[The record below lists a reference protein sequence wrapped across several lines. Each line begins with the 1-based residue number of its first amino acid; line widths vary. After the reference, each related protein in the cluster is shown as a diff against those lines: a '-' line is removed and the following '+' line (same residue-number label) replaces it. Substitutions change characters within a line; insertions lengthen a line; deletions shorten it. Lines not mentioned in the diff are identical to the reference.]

1 MLDARTVCIYELAFG
16 VQRLIVAQIDRTST
30 DYAGDVRYPESAPW
44 VDWGPYL
51 WADRDNLRSD
61 GLNWCNGQNNARCN
75 SGAQKDVRW
84 GKPDDPS
91 QWGDFTHPSALGAQ
105 KVANL
110 LVKFFTKTVPN
121 GGSPFVQH
129 WNQQ

>member
-1 MLDARTVCIYELAFG
+1 
-16 VQRLIVAQIDRTST
+16 
-30 DYAGDVRYPESAPW
+30 

-51 WADRDNLRSD
+51 WADRENKRSD
-61 GLNWCNGQNNARCN
+61 QLNWCNGQGDN
-75 SGAQKDVRW
+75 SCAQSQQDVRW
-84 GKPDDPS
+84 GKPGDPS
-91 QWGDFTHPSALGAQ
+91 QWGDFTHPSANGAK
-105 KVANL
+105 KVADQ